1 MVDINDSTLD
11 EKYRPNTIRDLVG
24 QPHIQTKMANFVAC
38 GRIPHML
45 FVGQPG
51 VGKTSAA
58 HALAR
63 DLYGEH
69 WRANFHEFNASTTRG
84 IDFIRGDIHRLTTV
98 TPVGAAYQIIF
109 LDEADELTFDA
120 QTALRQTMM
129 KFTETTKFIL
139 SCNYPHKIIG
149 PIKDRCS
156 VLRFKSLKPETIAE
170 KLKIVCENEQITY
183 DDGVP
188 ELIAKFSG
196 GSLRKAIQN
205 IEVYRDHN
213 NFISLAML
221 QQDMTALESHDVK
234 LLLQKAISGDVN
246 GYESQLFDLYYD
258 GGFCAAEILSGI
270 MTEVNNMQLSPT
282 TKQALILQT
291 AEFDW
296 RISQGSNELLQ
307 MRAYLS
313 TLQSIIS
320 RR

>member
-1 MVDINDSTLD
+1 MVAIDDSNLD
-11 EKYRPNTIRDLVG
+11 EKYRPNSVSELVG
-24 QPHIQTKMANFVAC
+24 QPHIQTKMNNFVAH
-38 GRIPHML
+38 GRIPHLL

-58 HALAR
+58 VALAK

-84 IDFIRGDIHRLTTV
+84 IDFIRGDIQRLTTV
-98 TPVGAAYQIIF
+98 SPVGAVYQIIF

-120 QTALRQTMM
+120 QTALRQIMM
-129 KFTETTKFIL
+129 KYTETTKFIL

-156 VLRFKSLKPETIAE
+156 VIRFKSLKPETITE
-170 KLKIVCENEQITY
+170 KLKFVCDNEQISY
-183 DDGVP
+183 DAGAL
-188 ELIAKFSG
+188 ETIAKYAG
-196 GSLRKAIQN
+196 GSLRKAIQSL
-205 IEVYRDHN
+205 EVYRDRN
-213 NFISLAML
+213 NFIAMAAL
-221 QQDMTALESHDVK
+221 QQDMSALEAQDIK
-234 LLLQKAISGDVN
+234 LLLQRAIAGDVN

-270 MTEVNNMQLSPT
+270 MSEFKSMQLAPHI
-282 TKQALILQT
+282 KQALILQT

-313 TLQSIIS
+313 TIPSIIS
-320 RR
+320 RK

>member
-1 MVDINDSTLD
+1 MVAIDDSNLD
-11 EKYRPNTIRDLVG
+11 EKYRPNSISELVG
-24 QPHIQTKMANFVAC
+24 QPHIQTKMHNFVMN
-38 GRIPHML
+38 GRIPHLL

-58 HALAR
+58 VALAK
-63 DLYGEH
+63 DLYGNN
-69 WRANFHEFNASTTRG
+69 WRSNFHEFNASTTRG
-84 IDFIRGDIHRLTTV
+84 IDFIRGDIQRLTTI